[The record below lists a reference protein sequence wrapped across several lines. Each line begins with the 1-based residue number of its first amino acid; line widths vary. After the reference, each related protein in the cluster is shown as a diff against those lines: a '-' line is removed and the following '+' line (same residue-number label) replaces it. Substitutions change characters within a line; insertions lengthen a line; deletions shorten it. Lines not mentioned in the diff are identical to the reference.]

1 MKSLALIIAMGSLS
15 FATTQANTIVEKE
28 PITYRA
34 QDSKVQIEPE
44 ELPQKVKESILDNE
58 EVKMLPVSE
67 AFKVTDQQGE
77 VSYEVQ
83 FGMEET
89 VIKTYDEEGN
99 ELED

>member
-1 MKSLALIIAMGSLS
+1 MGSLS